1 MMLRV
6 ALILAVIR
14 AQTPPP
20 VSGPAEPSPPP
31 AEPTPPSACAD
42 DATWHKKD
50 DEAKNCQWVS
60 QLLPTRCD
68 VHGDSQTAQEA
79 CRKTCDTC
87 ESELPP
93 PRRSTFAPTV
103 TPSEEEECRTDICL
117 DRDNDCCAPLG
128 TKPEP
133 RGCSIPGFVVKPD
146 PTGSSGL
153 APCKAYFGQDAIY
166 KCCRDTE
173 FANPNEVCRSD
184 ICKSSVD
191 IYFNDFDRPCVAFV

>member
-79 CRKTCDTC
+79 CKKSCDSC
-87 ESELPP
+87 EEGLEP
-93 PRRSTFAPTV
+93 PRRSTFAPTNL
-103 TPSEEEECRTDICL
+103 PSEEEECRTDICAL
-117 DRDNDCCAPLG
+117 PETTSTLSMRYVLFTQALTG
-128 TKPEP
+128 TTTAARRSAAKA
-133 RGCSIPGFVVKPD
+133 RAQIPSPAAARYQD
-146 PTGSSGL
+146 SS
-153 APCKAYFGQDAIY
+153 
-166 KCCRDTE
+166 
-173 FANPNEVCRSD
+173 
-184 ICKSSVD
+184 
-191 IYFNDFDRPCVAFV
+191 